1 VTPDPKRLR
10 ETSWQPQRTGVSNIL
25 LLGGTGF
32 VGRAVCDKLVERSGG
47 SGGPVTVPSRQPQR
61 AKAIQLLPTIQLHK
75 ADVHDEATL
84 TRLVAGRD
92 AVINLV
98 ATLHGSEAELQRVH
112 VELPR
117 KLARACL
124 ATGVRRVVH
133 VSALGAADGAPSR
146 YLRTKAQGEAVLRD
160 AGLALTVLRPSV
172 IFGAEDR
179 FLNLFAKLQALF
191 PVMPLACA
199 DARFQPVWVNDVA
212 QAIVTALDQPDSI
225 GHTFECVG
233 PRVYT
238 LAELVRMAGRW
249 SGHERPVVALPA
261 ALGRLQAMLM
271 EWLPGEPLM
280 SRDNIDSMQ
289 VANVATGAA
298 PALEALGIAPTA
310 IEGVMAPWLSRLGEA
325 TRLDVWRRGA
335 GRA

>member
-1 VTPDPKRLR
+1 LR
-10 ETSWQPQRTGVSNIL
+10 ETSWQPQRTGMSNIL

-75 ADVHDEATL
+75 ADINDEATPA
-84 TRLVAGRD
+84 RLVAG
-92 AVINLV
+92 
-98 ATLHGSEAELQRVH
+98 
-112 VELPR
+112 
-117 KLARACL
+117 
-124 ATGVRRVVH
+124 
-133 VSALGAADGAPSR
+133 
-146 YLRTKAQGEAVLRD
+146 
-160 AGLALTVLRPSV
+160 
-172 IFGAEDR
+172 
-179 FLNLFAKLQALF
+179 
-191 PVMPLACA
+191 A
-199 DARFQPVWVNDVA
+199 DARFQPVWVNNVA

-271 EWLPGEPLM
+271 EWLPGEPL
-280 SRDNIDSMQ
+280 
-289 VANVATGAA
+289 
-298 PALEALGIAPTA
+298 
-310 IEGVMAPWLSRLGEA
+310 
-325 TRLDVWRRGA
+325 
-335 GRA
+335 